1 MSDLP
6 VPKATRLQRPKWRD
20 ARLLVGV
27 ILVLASV
34 VLGSLVVRA
43 ADDTAPMYAARGA
56 LVPGQRLTETDL
68 VRVDVQLA
76 GQSARYLSATAGL
89 APEQYVLREVQPGEL
104 VPAAAVGGRDRI
116 AVQPL
121 TLTVDGGSAA
131 GLVLGS
137 QVDVYVNTP
146 AADAGVGSPKFS
158 GPELALQRVSVSSLP
173 QESNG
178 LGGGANGERSVQV
191 MAPTEQIKDV
201 IGKVDQ
207 GARVTVVPVPGT
219 RLRVDQ

>member
-1 MSDLP
+1 VSDLP
-6 VPKATRLQRPKWRD
+6 VPRATRLQRPRWRD

-27 ILVLASV
+27 VLMLASV

-43 ADDTAPMYAARGA
+43 ADDTVPMYAARSA
-56 LVPGQRLTETDL
+56 LVPGQRLDEGDL
-68 VRVDVQLA
+68 VRVDVRLA
-76 GQSARYLSATAGL
+76 GQSARYLSAATGL
-89 APEQYVLREVQPGEL
+89 APDQYVLREVRPGEL
-104 VPAAAVGGRDRI
+104 VPTAAVGGRDQI
-116 AVQPL
+116 ALQPL

-146 AADAGVGSPKFS
+146 AADAGVGSRKFS

-173 QESNG
+173 RESDG
-178 LGGGANGERSVQV
+178 LGGGASGERPVQV